1 MSAVDASKKIKS
13 EIKKEFNDGSPSNQL
28 ATSTSRSL
36 TIEDEIARLE
46 ALLPPIDYE
55 AAARDIFGDLDTI
68 DEHGNIIECTCTFRE
83 VITYSEDV
91 EPPNAVAETATSV
104 KVVENVR
111 KIEEQVKVN
120 GDNAK
125 HSSIM
130 SEDEDDDDDDE
141 TDDFCAVEDIE
152 RSPPPM
158 RSAVKSI
165 FDPEYD
171 ANENLIEEMVRSRK
185 LMRDS
190 PKVIEVKIEKDA
202 VKSSRIELM
211 MNNIVPETVVSQSQA
226 ERVPI
231 INYVCDEDPMCP
243 ARAHFQRD
251 SVTNF
256 DVERLHNSFT
266 SGINGFFN
274 GILEDADTHDY
285 SKDIDGIDLTKH
297 RLWKRVVPRYNFLTL
312 DKVPKAFND
321 DSPFS
326 LPPLPPPD
334 VKIKKEDEEKDIS
347 SGQHRDIEFREWH
360 QTMNVRSYKDEIL
373 TILPYVVID

>member
-1 MSAVDASKKIKS
+1 MS
-13 EIKKEFNDGSPSNQL
+13 
-28 ATSTSRSL
+28 
-36 TIEDEIARLE
+36 
-46 ALLPPIDYE
+46 
-55 AAARDIFGDLDTI
+55 
-68 DEHGNIIECTCTFRE
+68 
-83 VITYSEDV
+83 
-91 EPPNAVAETATSV
+91 
-104 KVVENVR
+104 
-111 KIEEQVKVN
+111 
-120 GDNAK
+120 
-125 HSSIM
+125 
-130 SEDEDDDDDDE
+130 DDE
-141 TDDFCAVEDIE
+141 TDDDFCAVEDIE
-152 RSPPPM
+152 RSPPPL

-190 PKVIEVKIEKDA
+190 PKVIEVKIEKGA
-202 VKSSRIELM
+202 VKSSRIESM
-211 MNNIVPETVVSQSQA
+211 MSNIVPETVVSQSQA

-251 SVTNF
+251 PVTNF
-256 DVERLHNSFT
+256 DVERLHNSYA
-266 SGINGFFN
+266 SGVNGFFN
-274 GILEDADTHDY
+274 GTMEDPDKHDY
-285 SKDIDGIDLTKH
+285 SKDIDGIDYTKH

-334 VKIKKEDEEKDIS
+334 VKIEEEKDAS
-347 SGQHRDIEFREWH
+347 NRFSLSEHRDIEFREWH